1 MLPSS
6 TRCSA
11 RLNSRNW
18 LITQSMLMHSSGPR
32 LPLRNDTCQCLSIT
46 VWRYQIVHMRG
57 VCPIGNDQC
66 HFVGCNKFKIAKKKM
81 LVGYRVATGH
91 PKPNSEKKSY
101 GAKVT
106 KTELDGSRFSIPLSF
121 PCKYK
126 FVCKFKIF
134 LLTENQKKVKNCC
147 AVNLE
152 RLPFIHRNRPT
163 ITEFNTIR
171 AQNI

>member
-91 PKPNSEKKSY
+91 PKPNTEKSLMEPKSQKLNWMVLVSQFRY
-101 GAKVT
+101 HSLV
-106 KTELDGSRFSIPLSF
+106 SINLSVNS
-121 PCKYK
+121 K
-126 FVCKFKIF
+126 FFC
-134 LLTENQKKVKNCC
+134 
-147 AVNLE
+147 
-152 RLPFIHRNRPT
+152 
-163 ITEFNTIR
+163 
-171 AQNI
+171 